1 MQKSQKFYIQL
12 ERSSEF
18 IAQLFFIVLLNK
30 AWDVV
35 HGKRESVILLPT
47 VSKKKRAKK
56 KLIKL
61 FLIIV
66 NYSVFSL
73 GSGGRK
79 LNRFSSGPENKS
91 SGVS

>member
-18 IAQLFFIVLLNK
+18 IAQLFFILLLNK

-35 HGKRESVILLPT
+35 HGKRESAVTVILLPT
-47 VSKKKRAKK
+47 VSKKRAKK
-56 KLIKL
+56 KKLTKL

-66 NYSVFSL
+66 NE
-73 GSGGRK
+73 GIP
-79 LNRFSSGPENKS
+79 SSA
-91 SGVS
+91 

>member
-1 MQKSQKFYIQL
+1 MQKSQKSYIQL

-30 AWDVV
+30 AWDVL
-35 HGKRESVILLPT
+35 HGKRESAVTVISLPT
-47 VSKKKRAKK
+47 VSKKKREKK

-66 NYSVFSL
+66 NE
-73 GSGGRK
+73 GIP
-79 LNRFSSGPENKS
+79 SSA
-91 SGVS
+91 